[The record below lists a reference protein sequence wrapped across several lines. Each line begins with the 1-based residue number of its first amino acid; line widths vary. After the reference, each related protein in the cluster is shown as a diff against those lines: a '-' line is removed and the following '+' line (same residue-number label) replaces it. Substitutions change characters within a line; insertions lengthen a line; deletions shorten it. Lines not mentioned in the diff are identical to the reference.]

1 MLLLTD
7 RDLTKGAEVTANPQ
21 IARLKARLAVDLI
34 IAIGDIPLGLSDTG
48 PVRVDLGAQL
58 KA

>member
-7 RDLTKGAEVTANPQ
+7 RDLTKGAEVTTDPEVTW
-21 IARLKARLAVDLI
+21 LKARLAVDLI
-34 IAIGDIPLGLSDTG
+34 IAIGDIPLGLSDTC
-48 PVRVDLGAQL
+48 PVRVNGRAQL